1 MHTYKSART
10 RRTDTHTH
18 FAYDHS
24 TDTDRRQRH
33 SAPMVQTL
41 VLCYIPPFHSTSS
54 LAYAALVVVELQRGL
69 DVVGERPQLLLAEQV
84 LEQREDPLARG
95 RVRRDGEDDACCER
109 PRRKGSAVAAPP
121 IEDRVRDHASLS
133 DSAVPPYPEGCFGGP
148 TAIDLTNPRRSR
160 VPRRAA
166 RRARHRQARRRTS
179 RSPRAP
185 PRRPLWLAAANLK
198 RPSPR
203 TATRALQPRRRV
215 TTRISA
221 SSLSTRKMARRQS
234 LEQSQTRGPP
244 RGSRRIT
251 RSGDRQ
257 MRPPDMRKAR

>member
-84 LEQREDPLARG
+84 LVLSNAKTRSQEAEF
-95 RVRRDGEDDACCER
+95 GEMA
-109 PRRKGSAVAAPP
+109 K
-121 IEDRVRDHASLS
+121 
-133 DSAVPPYPEGCFGGP
+133 
-148 TAIDLTNPRRSR
+148 TT
-160 VPRRAA
+160 RAA
-166 RRARHRQARRRTS
+166 SAHAGKVALLRRHQS
-179 RSPRAP
+179 R
-185 PRRPLWLAAANLK
+185 
-198 RPSPR
+198 
-203 TATRALQPRRRV
+203 
-215 TTRISA
+215 IA
-221 SSLSTRKMARRQS
+221 S
-234 LEQSQTRGPP
+234 E
-244 RGSRRIT
+244 
-251 RSGDRQ
+251 
-257 MRPPDMRKAR
+257 